1 MPGLSVGGGGLAEI
15 TEENALIREWVAIW
29 ADFRANHIQKCI
41 PPSTKTSLMDRR
53 VRKPDKWHRFNT
65 QIIRKEIARNLGVL
79 HGMAFD
85 IARNVDLPLSDRER
99 WTRLAAY
106 IAQTIN
112 TVSRSF
118 DSVKIE
124 ATLSELEEYVRENVE
139 AG

>member
-1 MPGLSVGGGGLAEI
+1 M
-15 TEENALIREWVAIW
+15 
-29 ADFRANHIQKCI
+29 
-41 PPSTKTSLMDRR
+41 
-53 VRKPDKWHRFNT
+53 
-65 QIIRKEIARNLGVL
+65 GVL

>member
-1 MPGLSVGGGGLAEI
+1 M
-15 TEENALIREWVAIW
+15 
-29 ADFRANHIQKCI
+29 
-41 PPSTKTSLMDRR
+41 MDRR
-53 VRKPDKWHRFNT
+53 VRKPAKWHRFNT
-65 QIIRKEIARNLGVL
+65 QVIRKEIARNLGVL

-85 IARNVDLPLSDRER
+85 IARDADLPLSDRER